1 MEKHLTPYDAELCV
15 MIKSLTG
22 DDIQPMLGENR
33 ITFYI
38 HYNKH
43 NDPDYVNAVVNV
55 VLGRLGERFIEMK
68 DDPEQMLI
76 RVRAEYSKDEYP
88 DVSGFTDIAPGDDS
102 RGGLYCHSLEEIRAI
117 QVRRDNG
124 IFVSMF
130 CGNGVLKTERHPGG
144 KCWFSF
150 VNNGTFVDV
159 PENDYI
165 VRRAGAT
172 HCEIWT
178 KEKFEKEWEPK

>member
-1 MEKHLTPYDAELCV
+1 MEKRLTPYDAELCV
-15 MIKSLTG
+15 MVRTLTG
-22 DDIQPMLGENR
+22 DDIQPMLGENS

-38 HYNKH
+38 HYIRN
-43 NDPDYVNAVVNV
+43 NEPDYVNAIINAVID
-55 VLGRLGERFIEMK
+55 RLGKRFIEMK
-68 DDPEQMLI
+68 DDPDVMMC
-76 RVRAEYSKDEYP
+76 RVSAKYSDEEYP
-88 DVSGFTDIAPGDDS
+88 DVRGFTDIALGDDS
-102 RGGLYCHSLEEIRAI
+102 RGVLYCHSLEEIRAM

-124 IFVSMF
+124 ISVSMF

-165 VRRAGAT
+165 VRRSGAT

-178 KEKFEKEWEPK
+178 KEKFEQEWERK